1 MQTRLVFATF
11 GIHAAKRVTM
21 QPEYMT
27 TAEVC
32 GYLRL
37 KERTIYDLVARK
49 AIPCSRVTGKLIFP
63 RRLIDRWIEANLD
76 AGDHHRAAPP
86 AIVGGSS
93 DPLLEWALRESGSA
107 LATLF
112 EGSEAGLRR
121 LAGNGVT
128 AAGLHLFFPEEQA
141 YNAPALGAL
150 AAHTDLVLVQWAWRE
165 QGIVVA
171 KDNPLGLESL
181 ADVARTG
188 SRLILRQPGSGTRML
203 FQHLAAQA
211 GIPVE
216 SVRVLDKP
224 ALTEA
229 DVAMAVAAGEAD
241 CGMAIGAASRGFG
254 LGFVPLGRERFDL
267 VMRRRDYFEPPIQAL
282 LAFTRTEA
290 FRGRAAALGHYDV
303 SGTGTIE
310 FNA

>member
-1 MQTRLVFATF
+1 
-11 GIHAAKRVTM
+11 M

-32 GYLRL
+32 DYLRL

-49 AIPCSRVTGKLIFP
+49 AIPCSRATGKLIFP

-76 AGDHHRAAPP
+76 TGDRHRAEPP

-93 DPLLEWALRESGSA
+93 DPLLEWALRESGSG

-121 LAGNGVT
+121 LSANGVT

-141 YNAPALGAL
+141 YNAPALRTL

-165 QGIVVA
+165 QGIVVPRG
-171 KDNPLGLESL
+171 NPLGLESL
-181 ADVARTG
+181 GDVARTG
-188 SRLILRQPGSGTRML
+188 ARVILRQPGSGTRTL
-203 FQHLAAQA
+203 FQHLAAEA
-211 GIPVE
+211 GIPLA

-229 DVAMAVAAGEAD
+229 DVAAAVADGEAE
-241 CGMAIGAASRGFG
+241 CGIAIGAAARRFG

-267 VMRRRDYFEPPIQAL
+267 VMRRRDHFEPPIQAL
-282 LAFTRTEA
+282 LAFTRTEP
-290 FRGRAAALGHYDV
+290 FRARAAALGCYDV
-303 SGTGTIE
+303 SGAGRIE